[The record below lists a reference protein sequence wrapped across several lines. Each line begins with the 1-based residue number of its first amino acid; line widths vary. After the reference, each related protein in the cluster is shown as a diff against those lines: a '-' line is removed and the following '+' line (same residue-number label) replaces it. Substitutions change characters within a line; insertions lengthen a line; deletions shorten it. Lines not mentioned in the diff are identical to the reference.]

1 MTKDLL
7 VEKVLMIIE
16 MKFAVLTD
24 YCDASIVC
32 DDIPTFVRIRFIWQ
46 FKLDHI

>member
-16 MKFAVLTD
+16 MKFAVLKD
-24 YCDASIVC
+24 YCDVSIVC
-32 DDIPTFVRIRFIWQ
+32 DDIPTFVRIRFIW
-46 FKLDHI
+46 